1 MGKYLIFIFMHY
13 ILYCIINKG
22 LEIQSLKHLLF
33 VNTDGLPIA
42 GALWFLTALFFA
54 DMFYYFI
61 SRLKKIYK
69 VLLVIFISVFGNI
82 ATLILPFRLPFAL
95 DVACV
100 GVGLMY
106 IGGLIKSYRQN
117 KYVDKILN
125 INIFWGIVIAMISA
139 ILIKAN
145 SYVNM
150 TKGEYEIIPLFW
162 INAVLSSFV
171 IFVVSKYID
180 KYCFKWLK
188 QYVVGIGKDSIT
200 YLCFPSRS
208 ENYYIFPV
216 APSVAFVWKEVGLDK
231 DAERFVLNVND
242 DKIVENINKAII
254 EGEIKVNVDNCVFG
268 EKNEIERM
276 QKFFKK
282 S

>member
-1 MGKYLIFIFMHY
+1 MKQRIEYLDIFRAVGIVLMIMGHVGFGKVFNFYIHAFHMPMFFLLSGYFFKSDEKVKDFFQKKIKTLIIPYIFFGIMHY

-61 SRLKKIYK
+61 SRPKKIYK
-69 VLLVIFISVFGNI
+69 VLLVTFISVFGNI
-82 ATLILPFRLPFAL
+82 ATLILLFRLPFAL

-150 TKGEYEIIPLFW
+150 RKGEYGIIPLFW

-188 QYVVGIGKDSIT
+188 QYAVGIGKDSIA
-200 YLCFPSRS
+200 YLC
-208 ENYYIFPV
+208 
-216 APSVAFVWKEVGLDK
+216 
-231 DAERFVLNVND
+231 LN
-242 DKIVENINKAII
+242 
-254 EGEIKVNVDNCVFG
+254 
-268 EKNEIERM
+268 
-276 QKFFKK
+276 
-282 S
+282 